1 MRMTQLSRFFGVKGG
16 TTPSTANSD
25 YWGGDIP
32 WVTPADMKD
41 GAVETLFDTRA
52 KVTSLAVEESSL
64 LISQPGWLILS
75 NRAPIGK
82 VAICGTRMCTNQGCK
97 LIYPLHHVEYSTRF
111 LAYWFLAHKEQLN
124 SLGAGTTFLE
134 ISAEKLLSFSI
145 PVVSYDLQCKI
156 VDEIEEK
163 TQKIDFIIKNK
174 NAVLNRL
181 KEYRQSLITRAV
193 TKGLNPDVRL
203 CDSGVVW
210 IGKIP
215 QHWSVCAVKWLTDIT
230 SGGTP
235 DRTNKEYWTPG
246 TIPWI
251 KTGELQNNTITE
263 SEEKISLLGM
273 KNSAAKLFPVE
284 TLLVAMYGATRGMT
298 GLLQIPATTNQACAA
313 LMIKKQEKR
322 IIPNFLQYVFMA
334 GCDFVRQKA
343 VGAGQPNLSLDLI
356 ANLKVP
362 VPPFEEQE
370 LIVKRLR
377 DECGRVDDTIVKV
390 TDVISKLSEYRSS
403 LIADVLAGKGMAKGV
418 SHV

>member
-1 MRMTQLSRFFGVKGG
+1 MIEVPLWYLCSCNDESLSENTDKNKVIKYIDISSVSLVNGIEQTELFVFGTAPSRARRIVRSGDILVSTVRTYLRAIALVPKEYDGCVASTGFAVLRAKGSCSSRFLHWLLK
-16 TTPSTANSD
+16 SD
-25 YWGGDIP
+25 DVINKI
-32 WVTPADMKD
+32 M
-41 GAVETLFDTRA
+41 
-52 KVTSLAVEESSL
+52 
-64 LISQPGWLILS
+64 ILS
-75 NRAPIGK
+75 KGQNYPSITAEDLLNIRI
-82 VAICGTRMCTNQGCK
+82 RMPLEIEDQERIANYLECK
-97 LIYPLHHVEYSTRF
+97 L
-111 LAYWFLAHKEQLN
+111 
-124 SLGAGTTFLE
+124 SLIDENIENKVKICT
-134 ISAEKLLSFSI
+134 KL
-145 PVVSYDLQCKI
+145 
-156 VDEIEEK
+156 
-163 TQKIDFIIKNK
+163 
-174 NAVLNRL
+174 R
-181 KEYRQSLITRAV
+181 EYRQSLITRIV
-193 TKGLNPDVRL
+193 TKGLNPDVKL

-210 IGKIP
+210 MGKIP

-313 LMIKKQEKR
+313 LMIKKQENR
-322 IIPNFLQYVFMA
+322 IIPNYLQYVFMA

-377 DECGRVDDTIVKV
+377 DGCERVDDTIVKV
-390 TDVISKLSEYRSS
+390 TDVISKLSEYRLS

>member
-1 MRMTQLSRFFGVKGG
+1 MSYWFGELPAGWRVVKLKHLCLLRTEKTDNKNNYVGLENIISG
-16 TTPSTANSD
+16 SLQFIDVQTVPEGENISFCQ
-25 YWGGDIP
+25 GD
-32 WVTPADMKD
+32 V
-41 GAVETLFDTRA
+41 LFGKLRPYLA
-52 KVTSLAVEESSL
+52 KVWCANFYGCCSSEFL
-64 LISQPGWLILS
+64 VMKPL
-75 NRAPIGK
+75 K
-82 VAICGTRMCTNQGCK
+82 ICGDYLKYALIDPKFIDLVNGSTFGTKMPRANWDFIGNQ
-97 LIYPLHHVEYSTRF
+97 
-111 LAYWFLAHKEQLN
+111 W
-124 SLGAGTTFLE
+124 
-134 ISAEKLLSFSI
+134 I
-145 PVVSYDLQCKI
+145 PVPPVVEQEKI
-156 VDEIEEK
+156 ARKLEEK
-163 TQKIDFIIKNK
+163 TKQISALVSEISVKKK
-174 NAVLNRL
+174 LL
-181 KEYRQSLITRAV
+181 LEYRQSLITQAV
-193 TKGLNPDVRL
+193 TKGLNPDVKLR
-203 CDSGVVW
+203 DSGVVW
-210 IGKIP
+210 MGEIP

-235 DRTNKEYWTPG
+235 DRTNKEYWIPG
-246 TIPWI
+246 IIPWV

-284 TLLVAMYGATRGMT
+284 TLLIAMYGATRGMT

-313 LMIKKQEKR
+313 LMIKKQENR
-322 IIPNFLQYVFMA
+322 IIPNYLQYVFMA

-403 LIADVLAGKGMAKGV
+403 LIADVLAGKGMVKGV